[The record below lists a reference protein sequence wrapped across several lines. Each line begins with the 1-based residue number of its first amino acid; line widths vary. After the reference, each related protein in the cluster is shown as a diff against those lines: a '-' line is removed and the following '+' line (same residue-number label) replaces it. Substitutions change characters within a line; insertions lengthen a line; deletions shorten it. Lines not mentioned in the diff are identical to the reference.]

1 MRWSKNTRHLL
12 VFQNK
17 ALPLQSNRKSTPQ
30 DTAKYGKN
38 PVEQQREIT
47 SLAKRYIKDIQPLI
61 VRLRF
66 LVAPLFKK
74 EKRCKSL
81 NFKEVRGFFF
91 PKNRQ
96 NKWDQSKLTS
106 LFKGLVLKARNVP
119 PRGVYFILLQHVALF
134 YITGFSVRFPNFV
147 SLKIEPY
154 GKKKIQRVVL
164 HQAQQT
170 VKKRGSTRACA
181 CHL

>member
-66 LVAPLFKK
+66 LVAPLLKK

-81 NFKEVRGFFF
+81 NFKEVRGFFIS
-91 PKNRQ
+91 KNRQ
-96 NKWDQSKLTS
+96 NQWDQSKLYI
-106 LFKGLVLKARNVP
+106 LIQGIGFKNPKCSTARYLLHSFTACCAILHNRVL
-119 PRGVYFILLQHVALF
+119 
-134 YITGFSVRFPNFV
+134 
-147 SLKIEPY
+147 
-154 GKKKIQRVVL
+154 
-164 HQAQQT
+164 
-170 VKKRGSTRACA
+170 GSIS
-181 CHL
+181 

>member
-1 MRWSKNTRHLL
+1 
-12 VFQNK
+12 VII
-17 ALPLQSNRKSTPQ
+17 NRK
-30 DTAKYGKN
+30 K
-38 PVEQQREIT
+38 
-47 SLAKRYIKDIQPLI
+47 IKVL
-61 VRLRF
+61 L

-91 PKNRQ
+91 PRIGKISGIEANY
-96 NKWDQSKLTS
+96 TS
-106 LFKGLVLKARNVP
+106 LFKGLFLKARNVP
-119 PRGVYFILLQHVALF
+119 LRGIYFILLQHIALF

-164 HQAQQT
+164 HQA
-170 VKKRGSTRACA
+170 
-181 CHL
+181 